1 MIKLIAMF
9 WCNVWRNFWSWIRWH
24 KYTKIESMPVPE
36 VNDENLRTTLFR
48 RYSAYDWTADDIT
61 ELGDSFCPPQYCF
74 NENEKAMMKT
84 PKGKYED
91 DCDGWHA
98 MVYHI
103 LKNNGYNVAL
113 ITVVTKPF
121 TQSHTMTVIRDVNE
135 STGEISYRVVD
146 YTAVKGPFS
155 TLQEFV
161 DQYSL
166 PVRYW
171 CLQAYNDKKG
181 KYYNLK
187 KKEF

>member
-36 VNDENLRTTLFR
+36 VNDKNLRTTLFR
-48 RYSAYDWTADDIT
+48 RYSRYQWTADGID
-61 ELGDSFCPPQYCF
+61 ELGDSFRPPQYNF
-74 NENEKAMMKT
+74 NESEKAVMDSSAG
-84 PKGKYED
+84 PLRG
-91 DCDGWHA
+91 DCDDYHS

-121 TQSHTMTVIRDVNE
+121 TKSHTMTVIRDVNE
-135 STGEISYRVVD
+135 STREISYRVID

-171 CLQAYNDKKG
+171 CLQAYNYDKG
-181 KYYNLK
+181 KYYNVK